1 MRVTLLLVLVLFA
14 KTIFAQDPLVLK
26 YSQTITAEELKQH
39 LNVIASDA
47 YEGRFTG
54 AKGLEM
60 AAEYLTK
67 EFKSDELT
75 GPVTGAEN
83 PFYQVMDLEQKS
95 WTKRRLTAGKQVFE
109 NHKDIIFIQ
118 SPTGEEEYEVI
129 FAGYGIYSDKY
140 NDYKNID
147 VKGKL
152 VAFLL
157 GEPVDKNGIY
167 LVTGTKT
174 QSLPV
179 DTSINQKVEAIQ
191 GKAMASMMRGAKG
204 FILIEKNEKEGEK
217 IMDLLNRY
225 MGDVEVSF
233 PGKKTN
239 PMQSFPFLYMTP
251 SKAAQLFG
259 VKPKAFEKTVAGL
272 LDTANSTSGL
282 YTQKIK
288 IEAEQKTE
296 SVKSANVLGF
306 IEGTDK
312 KNEIVVL
319 SAHYD
324 HDGIKGG
331 EVFNGADD
339 NGSGTVSIIEL
350 AEAFATAKKEGH
362 GPRRSMLFI
371 AFTGEERGLLGSGYY
386 AKHPIFSLDS
396 TVVNLNIDMI
406 GRIDKEH
413 TEKPDYLYIIGAD
426 YLSSELD
433 SINKSI
439 AQTYAPEL
447 VLDYTY
453 NAKDHPEHLYE
464 RSDQIKFAEKG
475 VPVIFYFSGLHDDYH
490 TPADDVDKINF
501 EVMEK
506 RVRMVFAAAWEL
518 ANREERVKV
527 DK

>member
-1 MRVTLLLVLVLFA
+1 MRVTLLFMLILLT

-39 LNVIASDA
+39 LSVIASDE

-60 AAEYLTK
+60 AAEYITK
-67 EFKSDELT
+67 EFSADGLIA
-75 GPVTGAEN
+75 PVKNSEN
-83 PFYQVMDLEQKS
+83 PFYQEMDLERKS
-95 WTKRRLTAGKQVFE
+95 WTKRQMVVGKEVFD

-118 SPTGEEEYEVI
+118 SPIGEEEYDVI

-147 VKGKL
+147 VKGKV
-152 VAFLL
+152 VAFVL
-157 GEPVDKNGIY
+157 GEPMDKNGNY

-174 QSLPV
+174 PSLPA
-179 DTSINQKVEAIQ
+179 DSSINQKFEAIQ

-204 FILIEKNEKEGEK
+204 FILIEKDEKEAQKTMG
-217 IMDLLNRY
+217 LLNRY
-225 MGDVEVSF
+225 IGDVEVSF
-233 PGKKTN
+233 PGTKEGF
-239 PMQSFPFLYMTP
+239 MQSFPILYISP
-251 SKAAQLFG
+251 SKAASMFG
-259 VKPKAFEKTVAGL
+259 VKPKAFEKTVEGL
-272 LDTANSTSGL
+272 LDTANSTSGK
-282 YTQKIK
+282 YNQKIK
-288 IEAEQKTE
+288 VIAERKKE
-296 SVKSANVLGF
+296 KVKSANVLGF

-312 KNEIVVL
+312 KDEIVVL

-350 AEAFATAKKEGH
+350 AEAFADAKKEGH
-362 GPRRSMLFI
+362 GPRRSILFI
-371 AFTGEERGLLGSGYY
+371 AFTGEERGLLGSDYY
-386 AKHPIFSLDS
+386 AKHPIFPLDS
-396 TVVNLNIDMI
+396 TVVDLNIDMI

-413 TEKPDYLYIIGAD
+413 AENPDYLYIIGAD
-426 YLSSELD
+426 YMSSQLD

-439 AQTYAPEL
+439 AQTYAPDL
-447 VLDYTY
+447 ALDYTY
-453 NAKDHPEHLYE
+453 NAKDHPEKLYE

-501 EVMEK
+501 GVMEK

-518 ANREERVKV
+518 ANRDEKVKI